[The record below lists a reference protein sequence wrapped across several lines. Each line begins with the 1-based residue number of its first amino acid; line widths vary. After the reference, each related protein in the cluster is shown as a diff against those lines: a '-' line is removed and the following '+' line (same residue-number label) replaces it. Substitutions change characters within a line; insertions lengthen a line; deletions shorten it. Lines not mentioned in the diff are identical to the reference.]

1 MTRIVWSTQ
10 AIDDLDA
17 ILAYI
22 AKDNAT
28 AARRVVARIV
38 ERTGR
43 IEQFP
48 ESGSLVGEDGLRRY
62 RQIVEGNYRVIY
74 RHDPNTRTAFI
85 IAVIHAARLL
95 SSDHFK

>member
-22 AKDNAT
+22 SKDNPT

-43 IEQFP
+43 IQQFP
-48 ESGSLVGEDGLRRY
+48 ESGSFVEEDGLRRY
-62 RQIVEGNYRVIY
+62 RQVVEGNYRVIY
-74 RHDPNTRTAFI
+74 RHNPTSRTAFVI
-85 IAVIHAARLL
+85 TVIHAARLL